1 MAIFPLRGCMI
12 LVRTIYYKW
21 GSLGV
26 HQYQKDPKS
35 VKKWLSYGYFLTERL
50 CDLIENHMGPK
61 GTLGC
66 SFVPKISKVGQDMA
80 ELWLFSH

>member
-35 VKKWLSYGYFLTERL
+35 VKKWLSYGYSKHLNKR
-50 CDLIENHMGPK
+50 DNHNK
-61 GTLGC
+61 GET
-66 SFVPKISKVGQDMA
+66 VSKVAFFQ
-80 ELWLFSH
+80 LT

>member
-35 VKKWLSYGYFLTERL
+35 VKKWLSYGFFPTERL
-50 CDLIENHMGPK
+50 RDSIENHMEQK
-61 GTLGC
+61 GDPWVFICT
-66 SFVPKISKVGQDMA
+66 
-80 ELWLFSH
+80 